1 MKIFLD
7 TAALE
12 DIKEAV
18 SWGIIDGVT
27 TNPSLIK
34 KAVVSLSN
42 SQREMDME
50 SYIASLPCRHI

>member
-1 MKIFLD
+1 MKLFLD
-7 TAALE
+7 SAYLE

-34 KAVVSLSN
+34 KAAQAWSKDSG
-42 SQREMDME
+42 EIDME
-50 SYIASLPCRHI
+50 SYIKQILV